1 MFCQSF
7 AICPQTPRLAHPEA
21 FQLSGRALQASTPAL
36 VVLDLSSVA
45 DITTAA
51 FARLILL
58 RRELRRRGSDL
69 RLSGLQGRG
78 AKLYA
83 ISRLQSVLPSY

>member
-7 AICPQTPRLAHPEA
+7 AIVPQTPRLTHPEA
-21 FQLSGRALQASTPAL
+21 FQLSGQLLEDQPPKL

-45 DITTAA
+45 DITTSA

-69 RLSGLQGRG
+69 RLCGLNGRP
-78 AKLYA
+78 ARLYE
-83 ISRLQSVLPSY
+83 ISRLQAVLPTC